1 MNWLFYSFGKNCYIE
16 NHLVKGG
23 IIVAQE
29 PKIGLALGSGGAR
42 GFAHLGVLK
51 VLRDE
56 GIPIDFIAGSSMGA
70 LVGCFYASGL
80 SIERMVQFAL
90 AFKRKYYLDFT
101 VPKMGFISGNRLK
114 ELIRLFTH
122 RKTFEELDI
131 PVAVVATDLNE
142 GKKVIF
148 KEGSVADA
156 VKASISI
163 PGIFVPEKIDGKLLV
178 DGGVI
183 DRVPVSVVKEMGADI
198 VIAVDVSHV
207 KRNED
212 ITSIYDVIMQSL
224 DIMQDELVHHREI
237 ASDVMIRPHVEQYSS
252 RAFTNIKEIIDIGEQ
267 ETLKHIVKIQTIIA
281 NWKETNELEK

>member
-1 MNWLFYSFGKNCYIE
+1 MSLIHILKEGNKKEGVSLKR
-16 NHLVKGG
+16 
-23 IIVAQE
+23 E

-51 VLRDE
+51 VLKDE
-56 GIPIDFIAGSSMGA
+56 GISIDLIAGSSMGA
-70 LVGCFYASGL
+70 VVGTFFASGI
-80 SIERMVQFAL
+80 SIERLYQFAL
-90 AFKRKYYLDFT
+90 AFKRKYYLDYT
-101 VPKMGFISGNRLK
+101 VPKMGFISGNRVK

-122 RKTFEELDI
+122 QKTFEELDI
-131 PVAVVATDLNE
+131 PVAVVATDLYD

-148 KEGSVADA
+148 KKGSVADA
-156 VKASISI
+156 VRASIAI
-163 PGIFVPEKIDGKLLV
+163 PGIFVPEKIDGRLLV
-178 DGGVI
+178 DGGVV

-212 ITSIYDVIMQSL
+212 ITSIFDVILQSL

-252 RAFTNIKEIIDIGEQ
+252 RAFTNIKDIIEIGEYEAKQ
-267 ETLKHIVKIQTIIA
+267 HVNKIHELIEKWRETHSD
-281 NWKETNELEK
+281 EE